1 MHSLTKSINRVNSRM
16 RAALYYLAVLLPEH
30 ACAANP
36 PIPKFTDYPAEIYSG
51 GWMLPSS
58 IKQDG
63 DMWRDNMG
71 KMVPP
76 PSINTAGKFYIAAH
90 SCGTSCRYYTL
101 TDLSN
106 GRPSQALR
114 LFSSQHASSKS
125 SKIGHVTIVDLITH
139 PESFL
144 VLARSYSETT
154 DRQLPHCLARYF
166 VLSDDG
172 KFIKPITKPL
182 ECSDN

>member
-1 MHSLTKSINRVNSRM
+1 MHSLTKPIKPTNSKM
-16 RAALYYLAVLLPEH
+16 RLTLYYLAALLPEH
-30 ACAANP
+30 AYAANP
-36 PIPKFTDYPAEIYSG
+36 PTPKFTDYPAEIYTG
-51 GWMLPSS
+51 KWMLPSF

-63 DMWRDNMG
+63 DIWRDNMG

-106 GRPSQALR
+106 GRHSQALS
-114 LFSSQHASSKS
+114 LFSSQRARSKN
-125 SKIGHVTIVDLITH
+125 SKIGYITTVELITH
-139 PESFL
+139 TESFL

-154 DRQLPHCLARYF
+154 NRQSSQCLARYF

-172 KFIKPITKPL
+172 KLIKPITKSL
-182 ECSDN
+182 KCSDN